1 MHVTSLG
8 GSKYFLVFKDDF
20 SRYRR
25 VFFLKRKD
33 DVAQC
38 LETFLNE
45 SCTAGNTVECIMS
58 DGELEF
64 NNAHVKDILQRR
76 GVAMRT
82 AMPYTPEQNGVA
94 ERENRILVETG
105 RSMLHSKDL
114 PLSLWAEAVNT
125 ACHVLNR
132 TGPTTVKGKSP
143 MELWFKRDPGSID
156 HFHVF
161 GTECFV
167 HVPKQRRWK
176 WEKKSVAGRFMGY
189 CDEKDGYR
197 IWLPDINQIVT
208 TDSSEKNEEED
219 DPDAE
224 ELRLKLNSQW
234 TSNEA
239 ECEVETKMEREE
251 GKSEQA
257 SRSNKQEEVT
267 EVKQNPI
274 LFVDNMGAVKLSKNP
289 EIHKRLKHTDHID
302 SENQKADILTKA
314 LLKTRFQN
322 LRQQLGIVSE
332 HMNC

>member
-1 MHVTSLG
+1 
-8 GSKYFLVFKDDF
+8 
-20 SRYRR
+20 
-25 VFFLKRKD
+25 
-33 DVAQC
+33 
-38 LETFLNE
+38 
-45 SCTAGNTVECIMS
+45 
-58 DGELEF
+58 
-64 NNAHVKDILQRR
+64 
-76 GVAMRT
+76 
-82 AMPYTPEQNGVA
+82 
-94 ERENRILVETG
+94 
-105 RSMLHSKDL
+105 
-114 PLSLWAEAVNT
+114 
-125 ACHVLNR
+125 
-132 TGPTTVKGKSP
+132 
-143 MELWFKRDPGSID
+143 
-156 HFHVF
+156 
-161 GTECFV
+161 
-167 HVPKQRRWK
+167 
-176 WEKKSVAGRFMGY
+176 
-189 CDEKDGYR
+189 
-197 IWLPDINQIVT
+197 LPDINQIVT
-208 TDSSEKNEEED
+208 SRDVLFKPEEIRLPSQMSVKADSSEKNEEED

-289 EIHKRLKHTDHID
+289 EIHKRSKHTDHID

>member
-1 MHVTSLG
+1 
-8 GSKYFLVFKDDF
+8 
-20 SRYRR
+20 
-25 VFFLKRKD
+25 
-33 DVAQC
+33 
-38 LETFLNE
+38 
-45 SCTAGNTVECIMS
+45 
-58 DGELEF
+58 
-64 NNAHVKDILQRR
+64 
-76 GVAMRT
+76 MRT

-143 MELWFKRDPGSID
+143 MELWFKRDPVSID

-167 HVPKQRRWK
+167 HVPKQRRRK

-197 IWLPDINQIVT
+197 IWMPDINQIVT
-208 TDSSEKNEEED
+208 SRDVLFKPEEIRLPSQMSVKADSSEKNEEED

-234 TSNEA
+234 TSNEV

-251 GKSEQA
+251 GKSEQE

-267 EVKQNPI
+267 EVKQNLI

-289 EIHKRLKHTDHID
+289 EIHKQGKIDIQHID